1 MKRKKEKLFLVLD
14 HVTDPHNV
22 GACLR
27 NASAAGVDA
36 VIVPKNR
43 ACHLTAAARKVSC
56 GGSELIPFVVVVNLV
71 RTINFL
77 KQSGVKVLG
86 ADKSSK
92 ASYDDINLSG
102 DVAFVIGSEE
112 RGLKLL
118 TAKNCENLISIPMP
132 GEIESLNLSVSSG
145 ILLFE
150 YLRQN
155 KKSKEEN

>member
-1 MKRKKEKLFLVLD
+1 M
-14 HVTDPHNV
+14 
-22 GACLR
+22 
-27 NASAAGVDA
+27 
-36 VIVPKNR
+36 
-43 ACHLTAAARKVSC
+43 
-56 GGSELIPFVVVVNLV
+56 
-71 RTINFL
+71 
-77 KQSGVKVLG
+77 G

-92 ASYDDINLSG
+92 ASYDEINLSG

-118 TAKNCENLISIPMP
+118 TAKNCEKLISIPMP

-155 KKSKEEN
+155 NKSKEENLIN